1 MKKTWFL
8 IALVLAGCSGPSTQ
22 ISRLPDA
29 GPGTQQCAIPTA
41 PYQPAGLSAKTPL
54 RAALYF
60 SSATRSAKFHKRPLL
75 ALLTPVTY
83 DISRG
88 LETNMLDA
96 AREVFQT
103 VDLVDNFKD
112 LRGYDVVIKPSIA
125 ALELAVSPAE
135 GWFATV
141 TLKTTVDAP
150 EGGRLMS
157 ETVES
162 ARMNHAGD
170 PSFKI
175 RMVSTVLKLSCEWLG
190 DASSRAMADASQ
202 KTAEALSQVA
212 WDRLLGRAQI
222 AAAPAATTPAPAS
235 ALRSDVDDLPETGL
249 PKGGRRHAVVIGIR
263 GYRGQL
269 PPAEFADGDARLMSR
284 YLTRALGYEDA
295 NVATLINDQATK
307 SDFEKHFDRWL
318 PSRVKAGDE
327 VFVYYSGHGA
337 PNAATGDAYL
347 MPYDGD
353 PAYLAETAYPLSKMY
368 AALAKLPARSTV
380 VMDSCFS
387 GAGGRSVLPQ
397 GARPL
402 VTVKLGG
409 AVADNI
415 AVLSAS
421 AADQISHAYQEKGHG
436 LFTYF
441 LLKEFKTR
449 VPSGALDMRAA
460 FDAAAPK
467 VSNVARRDYNNDQ
480 VPQWRG
486 KP

>member
-1 MKKTWFL
+1 MKRSWW
-8 IALVLAGCSGPSTQ
+8 LVAFALAGCTGPSTQ
-22 ISRLPDA
+22 ILRLPDA
-29 GPGTQQCAIPTA
+29 GPGTIQCPIPA
-41 PYQPAGLSAKTPL
+41 AAYQPAGLSSKAPL
-54 RAALYF
+54 KAALYIP
-60 SSATRSAKFHKRPLL
+60 STARSAAKFHKRPILGI
-75 ALLTPVTY
+75 LTPVTY
-83 DISRG
+83 DLSRA
-88 LETNMLDA
+88 LESNMLDA
-96 AREVFQT
+96 TRELFQT
-103 VDLVDNFKD
+103 VELVENFKD
-112 LRGYDVVIKPSIA
+112 LRGYDVVIKPSVS
-125 ALELAVSPAE
+125 ALELSLSAAE
-135 GWFATV
+135 GWMASV
-141 TLKTTVDAP
+141 TLKTTVEAP
-150 EGGRLMS
+150 DGGKLTS

-162 ARMNHAGD
+162 SRMQNAGQG
-170 PSFKI
+170 PGIKI
-175 RMVSTVLKLSCEWLG
+175 QMVNTLILKTCSWLG
-190 DASSRAMADASQ
+190 DASSRAMADAAQ
-202 KTAEALSQVA
+202 KTAEALNQVA
-212 WDRLLGRAQI
+212 WDRLLGRAQVA
-222 AAAPAATTPAPAS
+222 AAAPVAPS
-235 ALRSDVDDLPETGL
+235 ALRSDVDELPEAGL
-249 PKGGRRHAVVIGIR
+249 PKGGRKHAVVIGIR

-269 PPAEFADGDARLMSR
+269 PAAEFADGDARLMSR

-318 PSRVKAGDE
+318 PSRVRAGDE

-347 MPYDGD
+347 VPYDGD
-353 PAYLAETAYPLSKMY
+353 PAYLAETAYPLSRMY

-387 GAGGRSVLPQ
+387 GAGGRSVLAQ

-449 VPSGALDMRAA
+449 APSGALDMKAA